1 MESERL
7 KIHKHTQRRK
17 QGKRNKLKGTWKLN
31 KTLMGAPCL
40 TEYTDVQMW
49 GPTDL
54 SVTVVG
60 KQVSLHCSQNV
71 CLR

>member
-1 MESERL
+1 
-7 KIHKHTQRRK
+7 
-17 QGKRNKLKGTWKLN
+17 
-31 KTLMGAPCL
+31 MGAPCL
-40 TEYTDVQMW
+40 TEYTDVQML

-71 CLR
+71 CQCKFSSEFKQYDYQLHAGYSLFL